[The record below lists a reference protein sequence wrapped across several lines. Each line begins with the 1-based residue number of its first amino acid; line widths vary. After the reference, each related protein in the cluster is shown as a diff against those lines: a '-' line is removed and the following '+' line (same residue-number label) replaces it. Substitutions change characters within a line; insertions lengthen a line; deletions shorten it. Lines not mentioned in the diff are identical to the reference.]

1 MIMMILLL
9 AVNYLAVY
17 VDVRLPCGERVLQD
31 LSSLLQ
37 LSAAFQT
44 FKYSQATTVHNASKL
59 TSIAVQYS
67 TVQYS
72 KVQYSKVQ

>member
-1 MIMMILLL
+1 MILLL

-44 FKYSQATTVHNASKL
+44 FKYTVKQLLYIMLQN
-59 TSIAVQYS
+59 
-67 TVQYS
+67 
-72 KVQYSKVQ
+72 